1 MKSKIISDEIMAKIN
16 GGELDKRT
24 KQEIRDA
31 VDYFK
36 NAGLELDY
44 FIEQIIDQF
53 KAQDQNEV
61 EEYIRRYWET
71 GIK

>member
-1 MKSKIISDEIMAKIN
+1 MKNNAISDELMAKIS

-36 NAGLELDY
+36 DAGLELDY
-44 FIEQIIDQF
+44 FIAQIIDQF
-53 KAQDQNEV
+53 KTQDQKEV
-61 EEYIRRYWET
+61 EEYIRHYWET